1 RLRRSAKRDG
11 LPLRCRRCPVRFACQ
26 GECPRNRFTATP
38 EGEAG
43 RNYLCAG
50 YLSFFTHIGG
60 PMRLMADLI
69 RSGRYADEIMD
80 LFWQLRPCSGRTPI
94 LRMS

>member
-1 RLRRSAKRDG
+1 
-11 LPLRCRRCPVRFACQ
+11 
-26 GECPRNRFTATP
+26 
-38 EGEAG
+38 
-43 RNYLCAG
+43 
-50 YLSFFTHIGG
+50 
-60 PMRLMADLI
+60 MRLMADLI